1 MHRSAAFRRASVI
14 LVLGVAVGLTA
25 CTAASSPTAP
35 AVSSTTATAS
45 APTVDPAAAAP
56 PPSSPPPTT
65 TPPTT
70 TPPSTTPPVTEPG
83 SSGPPTSNAAVAGV
97 ASAVEAT
104 LRALAESRDSVTSD
118 EVRAAIEQ
126 GFVEAGSAPET
137 VEVSID
143 RTPTGLDVDAI
154 QGAGLLGGT
163 CVVAEVREGDV
174 SVVVLPALGSGTC
187 FVGDQR

>member
-1 MHRSAAFRRASVI
+1 MHRSAAVRRASVI

-35 AVSSTTATAS
+35 AVSSTTTTAS
-45 APTVDPAAAAP
+45 ARTVNPAAAAP
-56 PPSSPPPTT
+56 PPSSPLPSSPPPTT
-65 TPPTT
+65 TAPATVPPDTG
-70 TPPSTTPPVTEPG
+70 PG
-83 SSGPPTSNAAVAGV
+83 SSGSPTSDAAVAGI

-104 LRALAESRDSVTSD
+104 LRALAEGRDSVTSD

-154 QGAGLLGGT
+154 QGAGLLDTT
-163 CVVAEVREGDV
+163 CVFAEVREGDV
-174 SVVVLPALGSGTC
+174 SVVVLPALASGTC